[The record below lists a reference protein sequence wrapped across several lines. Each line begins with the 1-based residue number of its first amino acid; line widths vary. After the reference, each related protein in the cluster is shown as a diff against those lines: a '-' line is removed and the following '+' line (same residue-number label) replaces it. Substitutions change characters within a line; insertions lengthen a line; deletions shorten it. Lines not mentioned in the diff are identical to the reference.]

1 MNPQPWRNVWLIGGM
16 LYLCDE
22 GKELDRGETLRT
34 MTNGKLRSQAKGE
47 EVDRGELLL
56 T

>member
-1 MNPQPWRNVWLIGGM
+1 MNPQPWQNVWLIGGT

-34 MTNGKLRSQAKGE
+34 MTNGKLGSQAKA

-56 T
+56 I